1 MALTAKCPV
10 CGVDMKKVSA
20 RADPGRLI
28 VLDQCGR
35 CGGIWCDKWELYPVA
50 PDEAQRI
57 DPLDDRLLRDLQPL
71 PDKTLYCPRCADRL
85 QLFHDPLLPADIQF
99 QRCRHCEGIWL
110 NRGNFARF
118 KNFQQKTRDE
128 KMPEEERLKRLTQAV
143 AQPQS
148 WVEVGTQGIF
158 EYPRAITEVDEQRT
172 NVNNGVFWLIVQTL
186 LRLVLGI

>member
-1 MALTAKCPV
+1 MALTAKCPA
-10 CGVDMKKVSA
+10 CGVDMKHVSA
-20 RADPGRLI
+20 HADPGRLI

-35 CGGIWCDKWELYPVA
+35 CGGIWCDKWELYPIA
-50 PDEAQRI
+50 PDEAKRI
-57 DPLDDRLLRDLQPL
+57 DPVDDRLLRDSLAVSG
-71 PDKTLYCPRCADRL
+71 KTLYCPRCADRL
-85 QLFHDPLLPADIQF
+85 QTFHDRLLPADIQF
-99 QRCRHCEGIWL
+99 QRCRHCDGIWL
-110 NRGNFARF
+110 NRGDFARF

-158 EYPRAITEVDEQRT
+158 EHPRATYEGTEWKT
-172 NVNNGVFWLIVQTL
+172 NTSGGVFWLIVQTL